1 MLAYSVYYRH
11 EVVRLLDSFFSYR
24 AGLVTETTIPYS
36 LPLSNP
42 YRVGTR
48 TALIYRD
55 ETYIALWA
63 RKGIDGDANPVAS
76 LGSFR

>member
-1 MLAYSVYYRH
+1 MLAYSVYYGYKVFDPCVMH
-11 EVVRLLDSFFSYR
+11 FSYR
-24 AGLVTETTIPYS
+24 AGLVTGITIPYS

-55 ETYIALWA
+55 ETYITLWA
-63 RKGIDGDANPVAS
+63 RKGIDGDVNPVAS